1 MERIIKK
8 NGLNFKNRKK
18 MLITITTFT
27 TLASLIVTTTSCK
40 FSVKGNSTQP
50 NTQPTYSTTE
60 TINTNIATENSVGST
75 ETELTSV
82 SDTTPTSIEETY
94 QPDSIPKSDYSELPT
109 INNSEMGALFESL
122 DDSKGLTFIMYW
134 GMSWEPGSPIPWYMR
149 LWLTDHDNVS
159 GIDWMTIPCV
169 PDIVLDSKDAND
181 QNVWCGP
188 IFMGR
193 ISNYA
198 NIIDNLNET
207 CQYICEIDNTI
218 EYPNTLLIGQ
228 TYTSNSGETA
238 IVDYRLMLN
247 ILVNFGD
254 DHPDHQLSS
263 EVFEVFGYT
272 EEEVRNYVYEID
284 DEHPILDYSLINT
297 DNECYDVYADELDGK
312 SRTHS

>member
-18 MLITITTFT
+18 MLMTIATFT

-40 FSVKGNSTQP
+40 FSVKGNSTQT

-60 TINTNIATENSVGST
+60 TINTNMATENSLIST
-75 ETELTSV
+75 ETQLTSV
-82 SDTTPTSIEETY
+82 SDTNPTSIEETY

-109 INNSEMGALFESL
+109 INNSEMGALFESI
-122 DDSKGLTFIMYW
+122 DPQTFERYIMYRA
-134 GMSWEPGSPIPWYMR
+134 MSWEPGSPIPWFMR

-159 GIDWMTIPCV
+159 GIDWMTVPCV
-169 PDIVLDSKDAND
+169 PDTVLDSRDAND
-181 QNVWCGP
+181 QNVWSGP
-188 IFMGR
+188 IYMGR
-193 ISNYA
+193 VCEYS
-198 NIIDNLNET
+198 NIIDAFNRVCTNNDRLTYDE
-207 CQYICEIDNTI
+207 DM
-218 EYPNTLLIGQ
+218 LIGQ

-254 DHPDHQLSS
+254 EHPDHQLSS

-284 DEHPILDYSLINT
+284 DENPILDYSLINS
-297 DNECYDVYADELDGK
+297 DNEYYDVYADELSGK